1 MSPEPAPDGTA
12 ALVPQPAAIPAPM
25 PSPLSQHYW
34 DACARGELLFQRCGA
49 CGRPNFDPALL
60 CRHCG
65 SRDLTWEQSAGNG
78 TVYSWTVV
86 WRPQQP
92 SFVVPYAPAIVDI
105 DEGYQMLANVVGCD
119 VEDLAVGMRVA
130 VEFHPVSDGVVI
142 PYFRP
147 V

>member
-1 MSPEPAPDGTA
+1 MSLDTGPTDSGE
-12 ALVPQPAAIPAPM
+12 LVPQPAAIPAPT

-34 DACARGELLFQRCGA
+34 DACARGELLFQRCGN
-49 CGRPNFDPALL
+49 CGKPNFDPALL

-92 SFVVPYAPAIVDI
+92 SFVVPYAPAIVDM
-105 DEGYQMLANVVGCD
+105 DEGYRMLANVVGCD
-119 VEDLAVGMRVA
+119 VADLAVGMRVA
-130 VEFHPVSDGVVI
+130 VEFHPVSDGFAI